1 MEKMT
6 MTEIKN
12 SIVEQETPKLL
23 FIVRIRGAPGMRRK
37 ILDTLIM
44 FRLHKV
50 NHSVLVFPNKSY
62 MGMLQKVKDYVC
74 YGEINKKMLLK
85 LLRKRAYVEGNEPLT
100 EYHIK
105 LKTIYKTLNALAD
118 GLLKGEIQYKDIYK
132 IKPIFRMHPPR
143 GGYRGTIKRTF
154 KAGGSLGYVGDYINI
169 LLFKML

>member
-1 MEKMT
+1 MT

-12 SIVEQETPKLL
+12 SIVEHETPKLL
-23 FIVRIRGAPGMRRK
+23 FIVRIRGAPGMQRK

-143 GGYRGTIKRTF
+143 GGYRGTIKRSF
-154 KAGGSLGYVGDYINI
+154 KAGGSLGYVGDYINM

>member
-1 MEKMT
+1 MT
-6 MTEIKN
+6 MSEIKN

-23 FIVRIRGAPGMRRK
+23 FIVRIRGAPGMRK
-37 ILDTLIM
+37 KLLDTLKM

-50 NHSVLVFPNKSY
+50 NHSILVFPNKSY
-62 MGMLQKVKDYVC
+62 TGMLQKVKDYVC

-85 LLRKRAYVEGNEPLT
+85 LLRNRAYIEGNEPLT
-100 EYHIK
+100 ESHIK
-105 LKTIYKTLNALAD
+105 FKTKYKTLNALAD

-143 GGYRGTIKRTF
+143 GGYRGTIKRSY
-154 KAGGSLGYVGDYINI
+154 KAGGSLGYVGDYINK

>member
-1 MEKMT
+1 MT